1 MKKHSPVHRFL
12 IRLALISLPIWAV
25 VALYVVLDPFK
36 VVWHYDNFYERQ
48 EPHPTLDVDY
58 VSCENYVQ
66 RNDTTH
72 YNAFL
77 MGNSRSQF
85 WQIDDWL
92 KHLPEGTKACHYYGN
107 GETLYR
113 LTRHLQFL
121 HERKA
126 SLDHVVMVI
135 DRDLLEEYQP
145 QTTGHLGLMPPKTDG
160 RLLLFHAENFLAFIK
175 PTFLVGYIDYRLFGK
190 MRPYMTEN
198 FLFEQ
203 PIDYDPVTNEMREYL
218 LEEAIANG
226 TYYTPEKIS
235 RFSDKQF
242 PDSVSPPV
250 LGKEHETF
258 LRKIQ
263 HIFDL
268 HHTDYRIVVSPLYNQ
283 IRLNSSDLAMLQSV
297 FGTDH
302 IYDFSGPNQWNSD
315 YHLFY
320 EENHYRPIVAR
331 QLMDAIYP

>member
-12 IRLALISLPIWAV
+12 IRLVLISLPLWAV

-36 VVWHYDNFYERQ
+36 VVWYYDNFYERQ

-66 RNDTTH
+66 RNDTTY

-126 SLDHVVMVI
+126 SLDYVLIVV

-145 QTTGHLGLMPPKTDG
+145 QTTGHLGLMPPKADG
-160 RLLLFHAENFLAFIK
+160 QLLLFHAENFLAFIK

-226 TYYTPEKIS
+226 TYYTPERIM

-250 LGKEHETF
+250 MGKEHETL

-283 IRLNSSDLAMLQSV
+283 VRLNSSDLAMLQSV